1 MSKNNLTG
9 AQIIAKSLKE
19 QGINVV
25 FGIVGIPVVEVA
37 EAIISEGIRFIGFH
51 NEQSLSYAAGAYGY
65 LTGRP
70 GVCLVVSGPGVVHAM
85 AGVMNAKVN
94 CWPLLLLGGSSDIYQ
109 EGMGAFQE
117 LDQVTLCQPNTKY
130 SARPTDPKQIPN
142 IIDKA
147 IKFSIYGRP
156 GPVYVDLP
164 ANFIQATIDI
174 SSSSEAVSIKFPK
187 GPIDPPKS
195 LANTDDIIKAVQLLQ
210 NAKSP
215 LIIIGKGASY
225 SRAEKEINQLIEHTN
240 IPFLPTPMAKGVVP
254 DTHPLCVAA
263 ARSKALKDAD
273 VILLLGAR
281 LNWILHFGLPPKFNK
296 NVKIIQADVLPEEH
310 YQNSRI
316 YVALLGHLP
325 NVVSQLISTIQTTH
339 FKYSIANSNIYQE
352 GMGAFQ
358 ELDQVTLCQP
368 NTKYSARPTDPKQI
382 PNIIDKAIKFSI
394 YGRPGPVYV
403 DLPANF
409 IQATIDISSSSEAV
423 SIKFPKGPIDPPKSL
438 ANTDDIIKAVQLLQ
452 NAKSPLII
460 IGKGASY
467 SRAEKEINQLIE
479 HTNIPFLPTPMAKGV
494 VPDTHPLCVAAARS
508 KALKDADVIL
518 LLGARLNWILHFGL
532 PPKFNKNVKIIQADV
547 LPEEHYQNSRIYVAL
562 LGHLPNVVSQLISTI
577 QTTHFKYSIANSSYF
592 QSLNKKINE
601 NITTVQK
608 KFQDEKIPMS
618 YHRAFW
624 EIKKRLPKKNFV
636 MVSEGAN
643 TMDIARSVFDL
654 EEPRCRLDAGTFATM
669 GVGIGFSIA
678 AIVGDSA
685 FGFSA
690 MEIETVV
697 RAQIPILIIVI
708 NNNGIYHG
716 LDADSYAKIPINQL
730 PSTALLP
737 NLRYDLVADA
747 FGGKGYFVKSPKEL
761 DNALEETISDES
773 NSCIVINV
781 MIEPGGNKKLEFAWM
796 ETTKSKL

>member
-225 SRAEKEINQLIEHTN
+225 SRAEKEINQLIEQTN

-316 YVALLGHLP
+316 YVALLG
-325 NVVSQLISTIQTTH
+325 
-339 FKYSIANSNIYQE
+339 Y
-352 GMGAFQ
+352 
-358 ELDQVTLCQP
+358 
-368 NTKYSARPTDPKQI
+368 
-382 PNIIDKAIKFSI
+382 
-394 YGRPGPVYV
+394 
-403 DLPANF
+403 
-409 IQATIDISSSSEAV
+409 
-423 SIKFPKGPIDPPKSL
+423 
-438 ANTDDIIKAVQLLQ
+438 
-452 NAKSPLII
+452 
-460 IGKGASY
+460 
-467 SRAEKEINQLIE
+467 
-479 HTNIPFLPTPMAKGV
+479 
-494 VPDTHPLCVAAARS
+494 
-508 KALKDADVIL
+508 
-518 LLGARLNWILHFGL
+518 
-532 PPKFNKNVKIIQADV
+532 
-547 LPEEHYQNSRIYVAL
+547 
-562 LGHLPNVVSQLISTI
+562 LPNVVSQLISTI

-678 AIVGDSA
+678 AKLCYPNKRVIAIVGDSA
-685 FGFSA
+685 F
-690 MEIETVV
+690 VV

-761 DNALEETISDES
+761 ANALEETISDES